1 MGEFMIMK
9 TVTGQIAA
17 TAAALLLSAG
27 VANAADLFNRHD
39 RGSMK
44 DAPVA
49 ERERPSCSANVAL
62 TTDYVF
68 RGYSQT
74 EEGPAIQ
81 GGFDCDYRMFY
92 AGVWASNL
100 DFGGDG
106 LENDVANIEIDVYAG
121 IKHKFGGVEADLG
134 VIYYAYPGAED
145 QDGEF
150 DYVEFK
156 LGLSGDLTDRIGL
169 SGTLYYSPDY
179 FEESGE
185 TLTYEGGI
193 SVALGTYGRF
203 SPTFSALVGYTD
215 FLDSA
220 FEDGSYTYWNAGV
233 EVGFHEKFTLDLRY
247 WDTDVDDDDL
257 ADERFVATLS
267 ASW

>member
-1 MGEFMIMK
+1 MGELMNIK
-9 TVTGQIAA
+9 SVTGQIAA
-17 TAAALLLSAG
+17 SATALFITAG
-27 VANAADLFNRHD
+27 VANAADLYDRH

-44 DAPVA
+44 DAPVV
-49 ERERPSCSANVAL
+49 ERERPKCGANVAL

-106 LENDVANIEIDVYAG
+106 FGNDIANIEIDVYGG

-145 QDGEF
+145 AGGEL
-150 DYVEFK
+150 DYVEIKF
-156 LGLSGDLTDRIGL
+156 GLSGDIDKVSLG
-169 SGTLYYSPDY
+169 GTLYYSPEY
-179 FEESGE
+179 TAETGE
-185 TLTYEGGI
+185 TLTYEGTI
-193 SVALGTYGRF
+193 SFGLGTYGRF
-203 SPTFSALVGYTD
+203 SPTFSALIGYVD

-220 FEDGSYTYWNAGV
+220 FEAGSYTYWNAGV
-233 EVGFHEKFTLDLRY
+233 EVGFAEKFALDLRY
-247 WDTDVDDDDL
+247 WDTDVDGDPDI
-257 ADERFVATLS
+257 ADERFVATVS
-267 ASW
+267 ASF

>member
-49 ERERPSCSANVAL
+49 ERERPKCGANVAL

-68 RGYSQT
+68 RGESQSD
-74 EEGPAIQ
+74 EGAAIQ

-92 AGVWASNL
+92 AGVWASSV
-100 DFGGDG
+100 DFETGTGD
-106 LENDVANIEIDVYAG
+106 ETTIEVDVYGG
-121 IKHKFGGVEADLG
+121 IKHKFADKIEVDLG
-134 VIYYAYPGAED
+134 VIYYAYPDAGDDND
-145 QDGEF
+145 Q

-169 SGTLYYSPDY
+169 SGTVYYSDDY
-179 FEESGE
+179 YAGAGE
-185 TLTYEGGI
+185 AWIYEGGVTI
-193 SVALGTYGRF
+193 ALGTYGRF
-203 SPTFSALVGYTD
+203 TPTFSALIGQINFD
-215 FLDSA
+215 DDINN
-220 FEDGSYTYWNAGV
+220 EDLAYWNAGV
-233 EVGFHEKFTLDLRY
+233 EIGFDKFALDLRY
-247 WDTDVDDDDL
+247 WGTDDDDNYL
-257 ADERFVATLS
+257 RDDRFVATLS
-267 ASW
+267 SSW